1 MDPDARGVLISIGAR
16 NLLEL
21 ALFSKNGYFF
31 ENRILSAIN
40 MSKARS
46 DNIDHLI
53 GDAVY
58 ALEHLSLMRLDGHPI
73 DAQTER
79 NLRKMAAYAARIH
92 NDLFPEVDFL
102 YPPREKKRQ
111 EEEILTERQRR
122 RESKG
127 SKGD

>member
-46 DNIDHLI
+46 DNIDYLI

>member
-1 MDPDARGVLISIGAR
+1 MV
-16 NLLEL
+16 
-21 ALFSKNGYFF
+21 FFF

-40 MSKARS
+40 MSNVSKAMSKARS

-111 EEEILTERQRR
+111 EEEILMERQRR

-127 SKGD
+127 SKGE